1 MRSRL
6 NAHAFM
12 CRRQTDRAD
21 MIWILLA
28 VASSLRTA
36 ADDEVSLERMTRG
49 DQGGLAE
56 LYDRHG
62 RLVFSM
68 ALRVVRDRGDA
79 EDVTQEVFVQAWRQ
93 AERFDVTRGNVVS
106 WLLTMARGRAID
118 LLRRRRVRPQ
128 LADTD
133 TPADRRDDTPAQDVQ
148 LDWGRRADAVR
159 QAIEGLPLLQRLA
172 VELAFFE
179 GLTHSEIASHLEL
192 PLGTV
197 KTRVRQGLLKLRD
210 SLAGVAS

>member
-1 MRSRL
+1 M
-6 NAHAFM
+6 M
-12 CRRQTDRAD
+12 
-21 MIWILLA
+21 WIFLA
-28 VASSLRTA
+28 VASALRTA
-36 ADDEVSLERMTRG
+36 ADDQVALDRMAQG

-62 RLVFSM
+62 RLIYSL
-68 ALRVVRDRGDA
+68 ALRIVRDRGDA

-93 AERFDVTRGNVVS
+93 AERFDRQRGNVVA
-106 WLLTMARGRAID
+106 WLLIMARGRAID
-118 LLRRRRVRPQ
+118 LLRRRRVRPE
-128 LADTD
+128 LI
-133 TPADRRDDTPAQDVQ
+133 DRDEPYDVSDDAPGQDVQ

-159 QAIEGLPLLQRLA
+159 QAMAGLPLLQRLA

-179 GLTHSEIASHLEL
+179 GLTHSEIADQLEL

-210 SLAGVAS
+210 SLAGVTP